1 MPPKPI
7 ALNLEF
13 ARVFTTFENGTGEDI
28 SRVIIGSGKPLDAD
42 AVPNER
48 MCDGH
53 VTLKGN
59 DDQGELVPGM
69 PYRFFGK
76 WDEHHKHGWQFHFRQ
91 FVKCEP
97 HSRFGVARYLARY
110 APGIGSTLANR
121 LFDLYGTDACK
132 VLRTEPDR
140 AAAEC
145 KGLNRER
152 AEGAAAALREIVELE
167 DTKIELTNLFGGR
180 GFPGVLTDQCI
191 KRWGI
196 LSPKRIAR
204 DPFTLLVNDMPGCGF
219 ARCDRLYL
227 DLGLNPARMKRQ
239 AICTWHVLHSD
250 STGHT
255 WFPLEVVKRG
265 LMQHVGGTTP
275 NVNRAV
281 KLAIR
286 AGWLAVKKD
295 EAGGWWFAESQKA
308 RNERVLAQQIT
319 ELSQWNKPMRTSTT
333 TETSGPTP
341 TESNLCLTTNDA

>member
-1 MPPKPI
+1 MPPKLTSI
-7 ALNLEF
+7 NLEF
-13 ARVFTTFENGTGEDI
+13 ARIFTTFENGTGEDV
-28 SRVIIGSGKPLDAD
+28 SRVIIGSGKPLDGETVD
-42 AVPNER
+42 AER
-48 MCDGH
+48 LRDGH

-59 DDQGELVPGM
+59 DDQGELIPGM
-69 PYRFFGK
+69 PYRFFGR
-76 WDEHHKHGWQFHFRQ
+76 WDQHHKHGWQFQFRQ

-110 APGIGSTLANR
+110 APGIGHVLANR

-132 VLRTEPDR
+132 VLRMEPDR

-145 KGLNRER
+145 KGLCRER

-167 DTKIELTNLFGGR
+167 DTKIELTNLFAGR
-180 GFPGVLTDQCI
+180 GFPGALIDQCI

-219 ARCDRLYL
+219 SRCDRLYL
-227 DLGLNPARMKRQ
+227 DLGLNPARLKRQ
-239 AICTWHVLHSD
+239 AICAWHVLHSD

-265 LMQHVGGTTP
+265 LMQHVGGVSP
-275 NVNRAV
+275 NVKRAV

-286 AGWLAVKKD
+286 AGWLSVKQD
-295 EAGGWWFAESQKA
+295 DAGSWWFAEAGKA
-308 RNERVLAQQIT
+308 RNERLLAEQIT
-319 ELSQWNKPMRTSTT
+319 ELSQWRMDA
-333 TETSGPTP
+333 SGPIP
-341 TESNLCLTTNDA
+341 TESNLCLTTSEAY